1 MLPRLTAFAIALCLA
16 VLAGAA
22 AAEDMDDCKQGAAT
36 FALKGCTSWLAREK
50 EPDARATAFHRR
62 GYVYEMVGEYN
73 RSLLDLNQA
82 IELNPNNA
90 GWYIDRA
97 LLYFLKEDFGA
108 ALADGNR
115 AVAMEPSRAAYQA
128 RGFISYYSRDFAN
141 AAADL
146 ARVLEMQPDDPNSVI
161 HRYLAKARL
170 GENARPRTSGQC
182 GAAYGSRFPLCGG
195 WAVSGDG
202 EPGCVDRAGR
212 CGGRL
217 PVPLLHRRAEPA
229 SEQAG
234 GGGILVPA
242 GRRTVRRGF
251 RPVVVG
257 GGARGAERAWALG
270 VGHSPSWRAWF
281 PRPQRPK
288 PEIGFGNVLGRL
300 SFSSLLRTGGPSRQ
314 TQIFVHGYFPISIFR
329 SYRRRHAAPMFRLRR
344 TSDAAATPT
353 LGVSFQKECLFRPTA
368 ASQP

>member
-1 MLPRLTAFAIALCLA
+1 MLPRLTALAIALFVA

-22 AAEDMDDCKQGAAT
+22 AAEDMDDCKEGAAT

-97 LLYFLKEDFGA
+97 LLYFLKED
-108 ALADGNR
+108 LER
-115 AVAMEPSRAAYQA
+115 PSRIAIARWPWSPAGPLIKHAA
-128 RGFISYYSRDFAN
+128 SSPTT
-141 AAADL
+141 AATSPAPPPDL

-170 GENARPRTSGQC
+170 GEDARSRISGQC

-212 CGGRL
+212 CGGWL
-217 PVPLLHRRAEPA
+217 PVPLLHRRAEPG

-288 PEIGFGNVLGRL
+288 PEIGFGNVLGRA
-300 SFSSLLRTGGPSRQ
+300 RQ
-314 TQIFVHGYFPISIFR
+314 DRRAIQANTNICARIFPNKYFPVLS
-329 SYRRRHAAPMFRLRR
+329 
-344 TSDAAATPT
+344 AAACGPH
-353 LGVSFQKECLFRPTA
+353 V
-368 ASQP
+368 

>member
-1 MLPRLTAFAIALCLA
+1 MLHRLIALAIALFAA

-50 EPDARATAFHRR
+50 EPDARAIAFHRR

-128 RGFISYYSRDFAN
+128 RGFISYYSRDFAS

-161 HRYLAKARL
+161 HRYLARARL
-170 GENARPRTSGQC
+170 GENAGPE
-182 GAAYGSRFPLCGG
+182 L
-195 WAVSGDG
+195 
-202 EPGCVDRAGR
+202 RANTE
-212 CGGRL
+212 RL
-217 PVPLLHRRAEPA
+217 
-229 SEQAG
+229 
-234 GGGILVPA
+234 
-242 GRRTVRRGF
+242 TDRGF
-251 RPVVVG
+251 RCAAVG
-257 GGARGAERAWALG
+257 LYLGTVSPDALIAQDDPGTGCQSRYYIGALSLLQNKPDEAASWFRQAAERCGEASGRWWWAAA
-270 VGHSPSWRAWF
+270 RAEL
-281 PRPQRPK
+281 K
-288 PEIGFGNVLGRL
+288 GLGR
-300 SFSSLLRTGGPSRQ
+300 
-314 TQIFVHGYFPISIFR
+314 
-329 SYRRRHAAPMFRLRR
+329 
-344 TSDAAATPT
+344 
-353 LGVSFQKECLFRPTA
+353 
-368 ASQP
+368 